1 MTPRPTSISTTV
13 PSSRPTSDGVGDGND
28 SGSGGG
34 NSKEFTTPNIDEATG
49 KAKGVVFTITAKSKD
64 ILITSLGIVGVGKN
78 PKKSDIQVYSH
89 AGSYEDSP
97 DDRRGRGKGKGK
109 GSNKEPRSNMAAWNE
124 YFEDKV
130 ELKPH
135 EIVDV
140 KLDEEITIRSGET
153 ASVYVVSKRGVSYK
167 ESTSDEFDVSAEN
180 DDFVLKVGATTR
192 KEFKRIE
199 KLADFAGRIVYQTGI
214 LA

>member
-1 MTPRPTSISTTV
+1 MTPRPTSISTSMPT
-13 PSSRPTSDGVGDGND
+13 SRPTSDGVGNGDD

-64 ILITSLGIVGVGKN
+64 ILITTLGIVGVGKN
-78 PKKSDIQVYSH
+78 PKKSDIRVYSH
-89 AGSYEDSP
+89 AGSYEDFP
-97 DDRRGRGKGKGK
+97 DDKRGRGKGKGK
-109 GSNKEPRSNMAAWNE
+109 GGNREPSNVAAWNE

-130 ELKPH
+130 ELNPH

-192 KEFKRIE
+192 KEFKQME
-199 KLADFAGRIVYQTGI
+199 KLADFAGRIVYETGI